1 MLCLMADC
9 HQAPRPATRWE
20 HFSHE
25 ADIGVRGFGPSLAA
39 AFEQAALALVAVIA
53 EPESVR
59 PETAVEIRCEAPDI
73 ELLFVDWL
81 NALIFEM
88 ATRRMLFAEFQL
100 HIDAD
105 VAQLSG
111 WARGEAIDAARHA
124 PAAEVKGA
132 TFSELKVTRQLDGI
146 WCAQCIVDV

>member
-1 MLCLMADC
+1 MPDFR
-9 HQAPRPATRWE
+9 QSIRPAAGWE

-25 ADIGVRGFGPSLAA
+25 ADIGVRGFGPSLSA

-53 EPESVR
+53 DPESIQ
-59 PETAVEIRCEAPDI
+59 PETAVEFRCAAPDI

-81 NALIFEM
+81 NAVIFEM
-88 ATRRMLFAEFQL
+88 ATRRMLFSEFQL
-100 HIDAD
+100 RINEN
-105 VAQLSG
+105 VPQLSG

-132 TFSELKVTRQLDGI
+132 TFSELKVTRQMNGI